1 MELINIIIVVI
12 LIILLIYIVYT
23 YFTYES
29 EDIVDKQENYYN
41 RNTFGYRYNGKV
53 ETVLKKALNR
63 DKDEPSIKMAK
74 NAKLIG
80 DIYNYQMNDGETARY
95 YYSKAISRL
104 EAHQKLIG
112 EKVHLSKNELNF
124 NEDPSKLLNP
134 ERLNQIMNEFIQQDK
149 EALKLADQIE
159 EGMNSDNFQK
169 HLTNLNSNLNLRTET
184 YQGVGTGIIGIDTNE
199 QNAIFRD
206 IQTLRHFANNNTH
219 DAIRVAVRAQTLGT
233 GNGGTINTFTTVN
246 PTQEIRVVGQQN
258 RIISPNIINTRSKPN
273 NPNSAR
279 KVHFSNYMKSDGQN
293 VHDSE
298 LMSEAVNKYKRI
310 KYLNGLNG
318 KNEILTTAS
327 IDQLADTFQRYYEI
341 KDQRDQDK
349 VNQARFVV
357 QKMLLNT
364 HPNSKMSDNEKII
377 LSEVWGRINSPDNS
391 AKYPQLISALVDQ
404 LSDCVETKG
413 YTVCEGGR
421 VNRLIDTF
429 TLMDSDDELSKPIK
443 SKEVLKHEILPNMGK
458 LLEDELEK
466 LPEQTRND
474 YNSAKST
481 PEVEQFE
488 NHMKNLMIQTI
499 DENYSDVNPRVR
511 NQIKEEAIA
520 GI

>member
-1 MELINIIIVVI
+1 MESIGIVILVV
-12 LIILLIYIVYT
+12 LIILLIYVIYT
-23 YFTYES
+23 YITYEP
-29 EDIVDKQENYYN
+29 EDVVDKQENYYN
-41 RNTFGYRYNGKV
+41 RNTFGYHYNGKV
-53 ETVLKKALNR
+53 ENVLKKALNR

-80 DIYNYQMNDGETARY
+80 DIYNYQMNDGETSRL
-95 YYSKAISRL
+95 YYSKAITRL
-104 EAHQKLIG
+104 EAYQKIIG
-112 EKVHLSKNELNF
+112 EKVNLSKNELNF
-124 NEDPSKLLNP
+124 NEDPSRLLNP

-149 EALKLADQIE
+149 ETLKLADQIE
-159 EGMNSDNFQK
+159 EGMNSDNFQR
-169 HLTNLNSNLNLRTET
+169 NLNNTIQQET
-184 YQGVGTGIIGIDTNE
+184 VIGIIGVDPNE
-199 QNAIFRD
+199 QNAIYRD

-219 DAIRVAVRAQTLGT
+219 DAIRVAARAQTLGNCT
-233 GNGGTINTFTTVN
+233 VNTFTTVA
-246 PTQEIRVVGQQN
+246 PTQEIRLVGQQN
-258 RIISPNIINTRSKPN
+258 RIINGRSKPN

-298 LMSEAVNKYKRI
+298 LMSEAVHKYKRI

-318 KNEILTTAS
+318 KNEMLTTAS
-327 IDQLADTFQRYYEI
+327 VDQLADTFQRYYEI

-364 HPNSKMSDNEKII
+364 HPNSKMNDNEKTI

-391 AKYPQLISALVDQ
+391 TMYPQLVSALVDQ

-429 TLMDSDDELSKPIK
+429 TLVDSDEELKKPIK

-458 LLEDELEK
+458 LLEDELQK
-466 LPEQTRND
+466 LPEETRKD
-474 YNSAKST
+474 YNLGKST
-481 PEVEQFE
+481 LDVEQFE
-488 NHMKNLMIQTI
+488 NHMKTLMSQTI
-499 DENYSDVNPRVR
+499 DKNYSDVNPRVR
-511 NQIKEEAIA
+511 NQIKEEALA